1 VPDTDTSPQTR
12 RPTQPRHKAAPQEA
26 ACRGGG
32 ARIKGHM
39 TSEIRSRSH
48 IQRKPDPRKMIKTHV
63 RSQLS
68 ATDPVVK
75 NIGPIKWP
83 QRACRYHVKQE
94 NSEHLR
100 ARTLWAPCSRPVCA
114 RTGQKW
120 GPEIGPLMIA
130 GPHLP
135 QGPLWAT
142 PPYSA
147 PAPACTHPMGALFAP
162 GFCAHRP
169 KMGAQNRPADNCW
182 SEFATG
188 ATVGHT
194 PLFSPR
200 TCVHTHSGR
209 PARARIARAPA
220 KNGGPKSARR

>member
-1 VPDTDTSPQTR
+1 
-12 RPTQPRHKAAPQEA
+12 
-26 ACRGGG
+26 
-32 ARIKGHM
+32 M
-39 TSEIRSRSH
+39 TSEIRSRWH
-48 IQRKPDPRKMIKTHV
+48 IQRKPDPRKLIKTHV
-63 RSQLS
+63 RPQLS

-83 QRACRYHVKQE
+83 QRACRYHVKQD

-135 QGPLWAT
+135 RGPLWAT

-200 TCVHTHSGR
+200 TCVHAHSGR